1 VEKEHQY
8 DRDQGSLVARVARG
22 EGIAGMVGTRGVW
35 SVRMDVFKKFEDS
48 RSNCAALDQG
58 SLVQGSCTRGCV

>member
-1 VEKEHQY
+1 MEKEHQY

-35 SVRMDVFKKFEDS
+35 PVRMDDIQEV
-48 RSNCAALDQG
+48 
-58 SLVQGSCTRGCV
+58 